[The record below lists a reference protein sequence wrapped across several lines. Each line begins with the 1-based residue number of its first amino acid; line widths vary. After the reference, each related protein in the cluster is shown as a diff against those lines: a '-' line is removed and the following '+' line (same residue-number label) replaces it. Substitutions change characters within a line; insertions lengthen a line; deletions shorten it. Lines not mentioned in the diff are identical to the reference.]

1 MHMTNAHSIKNVP
14 QFFRCSAFT
23 KWNWLTIY
31 IFGMGTREINIQE
44 NCSIILRFYFVCTQ
58 QMEQKLRKK
67 TELRTKRGEM
77 QQIITHRIIEFVIIK
92 CLFATSQKRIVDN
105 KKSKYA

>member
-1 MHMTNAHSIKNVP
+1 MELAHNLH
-14 QFFRCSAFT
+14 FRNGHERN
-23 KWNWLTIY
+23 KY
-31 IFGMGTREINIQE
+31 TRELQYNFT
-44 NCSIILRFYFVCTQ
+44 ILFCLYAANGTKI
-58 QMEQKLRKK
+58 EKK